1 MEQTALVLGASGAL
15 GAAIAGGLAKAG
27 FRLGLHAFR
36 HVERL
41 PALADARTYLADLSQ
56 PEAIQNLAGS
66 FVKDFGRLDVLVW
79 SAGIAREA
87 PVLSLSEEDLREVL
101 NLNLTAPF
109 LVAKA
114 FSRQFLKQKAGSF
127 ILLSSHAGLS
137 GRAGGAAYAM
147 AQSGLLAL
155 MRSLAREWGPLGVR
169 VNAVVPPF
177 VAESDLGRASSAAF
191 ADAVR
196 ARSVY
201 AGNADPKE
209 SVAQS
214 VIELVGNR
222 TASGQVVVVDARIA
236 H

>member
-15 GAAIAGGLAKAG
+15 GGAIAEGLAKAG
-27 FRLGLHAFR
+27 YRMGLHAFR
-36 HVERL
+36 HAERMPQL
-41 PALADARTYLADLSQ
+41 SEAHTYCADLSQ
-56 PEAIQNLAGS
+56 PEAIQNLAAN

-101 NLNLTAPF
+101 KLNLTAPF

-114 FSRQFLKQKAGSF
+114 FSRQFLKQKSGSF

-137 GRAGGAAYAM
+137 GRVGGAAYAM
-147 AQSGLLAL
+147 AQSGLMAL

-169 VNAVVPPF
+169 VNVVVPPF
-177 VAESDLGRASSAAF
+177 VAESDLGRVSSPAF
-191 ADAVR
+191 AEAVR

-201 AGNADPKE
+201 AGGVDSKQA
-209 SVAQS
+209 VAQY
-214 VIELVGNR
+214 VVDLTANR
-222 TASGQVVVVDARIA
+222 TVSGQVLVMDARIA